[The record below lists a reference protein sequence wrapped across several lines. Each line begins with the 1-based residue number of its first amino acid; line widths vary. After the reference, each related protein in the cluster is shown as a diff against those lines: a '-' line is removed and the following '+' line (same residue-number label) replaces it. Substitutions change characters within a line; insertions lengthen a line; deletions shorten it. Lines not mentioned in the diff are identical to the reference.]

1 MNVKQLIRLT
11 LLAVL
16 FMPGV
21 VQAETAPQRMLLM
34 DLKATLVEP
43 EVVGL
48 VNNMVSTELAHQKG
62 FELITGADMRQMVE
76 LEAEKQSL
84 GCADDSSCL
93 SELAGAM
100 GARYVVFGEMG
111 KLGSFYL
118 LTLNLFDSKLAK
130 SAARDTLKVKSI
142 DELVEKL
149 PPLIKGLVA
158 ETRAREDFSITENG
172 KKKIKMS
179 QAYFEGNYL
188 KGYAYNHPKLGS
200 GPLKSS
206 KVVAV
211 TYDDNATARVETKN
225 TLYLIAADDWKVRPQ
240 NHPYNAASAEGK
252 PEDVAAVAPEVVQG
266 GSTLLLA
273 SGIGLATVGLAATGF
288 GAWGLTSLDGIM
300 TTADSTKSQRELALV
315 AYEGSLIFIGTGILA
330 ATAGGYFLLA
340 PQEQSEGE

>member
-16 FMPGV
+16 FMPGL

-43 EVVGL
+43 ELVGL

-142 DELVEKL
+142 DELVENC
-149 PPLIKGLVA
+149 
-158 ETRAREDFSITENG
+158 RR
-172 KKKIKMS
+172 
-179 QAYFEGNYL
+179 
-188 KGYAYNHPKLGS
+188 
-200 GPLKSS
+200 
-206 KVVAV
+206 
-211 TYDDNATARVETKN
+211 
-225 TLYLIAADDWKVRPQ
+225 
-240 NHPYNAASAEGK
+240 
-252 PEDVAAVAPEVVQG
+252 
-266 GSTLLLA
+266 
-273 SGIGLATVGLAATGF
+273 
-288 GAWGLTSLDGIM
+288 
-300 TTADSTKSQRELALV
+300 
-315 AYEGSLIFIGTGILA
+315 
-330 ATAGGYFLLA
+330 
-340 PQEQSEGE
+340 

>member
-1 MNVKQLIRLT
+1 MVKKLY
-11 LLAVL
+11 LLL
-16 FMPGV
+16 FFLGFLPHV
-21 VQAETAPQRMLLM
+21 ASAEETAQRMILM

-118 LTLNLFDSKLAK
+118 LTLNLFDSKMAK

-149 PPLIKGLVA
+149 PPLIEALVA
-158 ETRAREDFSITENG
+158 ETRAREAFSIREDG
-172 KKKIKMS
+172 KKKIKMTE
-179 QAYFEGNYL
+179 AYLDGNFL
-188 KGYAYNHPKLGS
+188 KGYAHDHPKLGS

-206 KVVAV
+206 RIAAI
-211 TYDDNATARVETKN
+211 TYDANATARVETKN
-225 TLYLIAADDWKVRPQ
+225 TLYLIAADAWKVRPK
-240 NHPYNAASAEGK
+240 NHPYNLKETDAQSEVVA
-252 PEDVAAVAPEVVQG
+252 DVTSEVVQG
-266 GSTLLLA
+266 GSTILLA
-273 SGIGLATVGLAATGF
+273 SGVGLTAVGLAATGF
-288 GAWGLTSLDGIM
+288 GAWGLTSFDGIM
-300 TTADSTKSQRELALV
+300 TTSESTKSQREIALV
-315 AYEGSLIFIGTGILA
+315 AYEGSLVFIGTGLLA
-330 ATAGGYFLLA
+330 AVAGGYFLFA
-340 PQEQSEGE
+340 PQEKSEVE